1 MKRRRKRSGGL
12 SGMTDKEAT
21 KKAQDSYW
29 EAKRSLDEAKHVP
42 CPRRGYLAATAR
54 AAALRSAGLF
64 ARVGD
69 RRAMSISDD
78 VAAAARNVA
87 QGCGG
92 GIPLHGVIRLKKKR
106 RKKRAR
112 R

>member
-1 MKRRRKRSGGL
+1 
-12 SGMTDKEAT
+12 MTDAT
-21 KKAQDSYW
+21 AKKQAQDSYW
-29 EAKRSLDEAKHVP
+29 EGKRLLDDAKSVA
-42 CPRRGYLAATAR
+42 CPRRGHLAAQAR

-64 ARVGD
+64 SRVGD
-69 RRAMSISDD
+69 RRAMVGADD
-78 VAAAARNVA
+78 IAAEARNVA

-92 GIPLHGVIRLKKKR
+92 GIPLHGVIRLRKKR